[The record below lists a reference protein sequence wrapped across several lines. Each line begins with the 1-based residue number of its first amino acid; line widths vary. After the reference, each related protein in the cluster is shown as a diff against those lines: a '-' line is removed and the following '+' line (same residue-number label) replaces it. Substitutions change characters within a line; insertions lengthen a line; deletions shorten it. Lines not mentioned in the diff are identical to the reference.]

1 MTQQTQKTSIYAV
14 RTTSGQERTVVD
26 LMASRAQVK
35 KLPITSIL
43 APEVIKGYIFVEA
56 NGPHFVDEAIAG
68 TRHARTRTK
77 GVVSIQAIERF
88 IVTKPV
94 IEELSVGNLV
104 EVVGGPFRG
113 LRAKITHVDKV
124 KQEVVIELLEE
135 GFATLPIT
143 VHADYVKLVSRG
155 EEDSG
160 REENRSCTGR
170 WREGDRGSP
179 PGTSLG
185 SARGQR
191 SPDSK
196 QDQRSDKILRW
207 DESPSQSAGRC

>member
-1 MTQQTQKTSIYAV
+1 LTTTTQKTAIYAV

-26 LMASRAQVK
+26 LMASRSQVK
-35 KLPITSIL
+35 SLPITSVL

-56 NGPHFVDEAIAG
+56 TGPHFVDEAIAG

-155 EEDSG
+155 GGEE
-160 REENRSCTGR
+160 
-170 WREGDRGSP
+170 
-179 PGTSLG
+179 
-185 SARGQR
+185 
-191 SPDSK
+191 
-196 QDQRSDKILRW
+196 
-207 DESPSQSAGRC
+207 AGRQEDG

>member
-1 MTQQTQKTSIYAV
+1 MVALDSFSESSSGWLDCTNCPLPRSLPLASEQKTLATQTQKTSIYAV

-26 LMASRAQVK
+26 LMASRIQPK
-35 KLPITSIL
+35 KLPIVAIL

-56 NGPHFVDEAIAG
+56 MGPHFVDEAIAG

-77 GVVSIQAIERF
+77 GVVSLAAIERF
-88 IVTKPV
+88 IVTRPV

-113 LRAKITHVDKV
+113 LKAKITHVDKV

-155 EEDSG
+155 EA
-160 REENRSCTGR
+160 EE
-170 WREGDRGSP
+170 
-179 PGTSLG
+179 
-185 SARGQR
+185 
-191 SPDSK
+191 
-196 QDQRSDKILRW
+196 
-207 DESPSQSAGRC
+207 AGRQENS

>member
-1 MTQQTQKTSIYAV
+1 MATQTQKTSIYAV

-26 LMASRAQVK
+26 LMASRAQPK
-35 KLPITSIL
+35 KLPITAIL

-104 EVVGGPFRG
+104 EVLDELFWLLRIDCDPHTYAGARDFFDCGDYCPGIAVRPLHFRD
-113 LRAKITHVDKV
+113 LHY
-124 KQEVVIELLEE
+124 LLW
-135 GFATLPIT
+135 T
-143 VHADYVKLVSRG
+143 
-155 EEDSG
+155 
-160 REENRSCTGR
+160 
-170 WREGDRGSP
+170 
-179 PGTSLG
+179 
-185 SARGQR
+185 
-191 SPDSK
+191 
-196 QDQRSDKILRW
+196 
-207 DESPSQSAGRC
+207 

>member
-1 MTQQTQKTSIYAV
+1 M
-14 RTTSGQERTVVD
+14 
-26 LMASRAQVK
+26 MAGRIDPK
-35 KLPITSIL
+35 KLPIVAIL

-56 NGPHFVDEAIAG
+56 NGPHVVDEAIAG

-77 GVVSIQAIERF
+77 GVVSLPAIERF

-113 LRAKITHVDKV
+113 LKAKITHVDKV

-155 EEDSG
+155 EAEASG
-160 REENRSCTGR
+160 GQENS
-170 WREGDRGSP
+170 
-179 PGTSLG
+179 
-185 SARGQR
+185 
-191 SPDSK
+191 
-196 QDQRSDKILRW
+196 
-207 DESPSQSAGRC
+207 

>member
-1 MTQQTQKTSIYAV
+1 
-14 RTTSGQERTVVD
+14 
-26 LMASRAQVK
+26 
-35 KLPITSIL
+35 
-43 APEVIKGYIFVEA
+43 
-56 NGPHFVDEAIAG
+56 
-68 TRHARTRTK
+68 
-77 GVVSIQAIERF
+77 VVSIQAIERF

-155 EEDSG
+155 EDSG
-160 REENRSCTGR
+160 REENS
-170 WREGDRGSP
+170 
-179 PGTSLG
+179 
-185 SARGQR
+185 
-191 SPDSK
+191 
-196 QDQRSDKILRW
+196 
-207 DESPSQSAGRC
+207 

>member
-1 MTQQTQKTSIYAV
+1 MSTATQAHKTAVYAV

-26 LMASRAQVK
+26 LMAGRAGPK
-35 KLPITSIL
+35 KLPIAAIL
-43 APEVIKGYIFVEA
+43 APEVFKGYIFVEA
-56 NGPHFVDEAIAG
+56 AGPHFVDEAIAG

-77 GVVSIQAIERF
+77 GVVSISAIERF

-113 LRAKITHVDKV
+113 LKAKITHIDKV

-143 VHADYVKLVSRG
+143 VHADYVKLVGKGG
-155 EEDSG
+155 EE
-160 REENRSCTGR
+160 
-170 WREGDRGSP
+170 
-179 PGTSLG
+179 
-185 SARGQR
+185 
-191 SPDSK
+191 
-196 QDQRSDKILRW
+196 
-207 DESPSQSAGRC
+207 AGRKEGN

>member
-1 MTQQTQKTSIYAV
+1 MATQTQKTSLYAV
-14 RTTSGQERTVVD
+14 RPTSGQERTVVD
-26 LMASRAQVK
+26 LMASRAQPK
-35 KLPITSIL
+35 KLPITAIL
-43 APEVIKGYIFVEA
+43 APAVIKGYIFVEA
-56 NGPHFVDEAIAG
+56 SGPHFVDEAIAG

-124 KQEVVIELLEE
+124 KQEVVIELLED

-143 VHADYVKLVSRG
+143 EHAYSAKLLSRW
-155 EEDSG
+155 EE
-160 REENRSCTGR
+160 E
-170 WREGDRGSP
+170 
-179 PGTSLG
+179 
-185 SARGQR
+185 Q
-191 SPDSK
+191 
-196 QDQRSDKILRW
+196 
-207 DESPSQSAGRC
+207 